1 MVHSSVNSRFKF
13 ESPDSTPSR
22 NSLPFNSFHT
32 LKIDLSRNSFIP
44 NIFFTLRKN
53 TGGVPYSSR
62 FGTGRSPTL
71 PNDHAQRPP
80 EASLTVART
89 KPAETKLIVCVW
101 HPFPQWRADE
111 MMPAAIRKR
120 WPEMRVVHLPDY
132 DRLNEEL
139 PDTDIFVGAS
149 LRPDQF
155 AFAKKL
161 KWIHST
167 AAGVNQLMYPAL
179 KNSGVLVTNPSGLF
193 SPGMAEHVIGMMV
206 LLARNFMD
214 SVRYQD
220 KHIWAQNEVSS
231 IPGEI
236 TELSGELMLIVGY
249 GSIGRE
255 VARRAS
261 CFDMRIWGM
270 TRSGKGDA
278 SLVDKILP
286 ISDLDAALPH
296 ADWVVLAA
304 PDTPDTQKLFSAE
317 RFARMK
323 RGARL
328 INMGRGTILDED
340 AFVAALN
347 SGDIRGAAIDVA
359 TTEPIPPDS
368 PLWTA
373 KNLFITPHTA
383 GVSDRLWRRETEI
396 LMELLERWFDNQEM
410 FNVVD
415 VSAGY

>member
-1 MVHSSVNSRFKF
+1 
-13 ESPDSTPSR
+13 
-22 NSLPFNSFHT
+22 
-32 LKIDLSRNSFIP
+32 
-44 NIFFTLRKN
+44 
-53 TGGVPYSSR
+53 
-62 FGTGRSPTL
+62 
-71 PNDHAQRPP
+71 
-80 EASLTVART
+80 
-89 KPAETKLIVCVW
+89 
-101 HPFPQWRADE
+101 
-111 MMPAAIRKR
+111 
-120 WPEMRVVHLPDY
+120 
-132 DRLNEEL
+132 
-139 PDTDIFVGAS
+139 
-149 LRPDQF
+149 
-155 AFAKKL
+155 
-161 KWIHST
+161 
-167 AAGVNQLMYPAL
+167 
-179 KNSGVLVTNPSGLF
+179 
-193 SPGMAEHVIGMMV
+193 
-206 LLARNFMD
+206 MD

-255 VARRAS
+255 VARRAQA
-261 CFDMRIWGM
+261 FDMRIWGM

-340 AFVAALN
+340 AFAPPSTPAKSAAPPSTSPPPN
-347 SGDIRGAAIDVA
+347 RF
-359 TTEPIPPDS
+359 PPDS

-396 LMELLERWFDNQEM
+396 LWNSSNAGSTTRKCSTSSTSPPATEREI
-410 FNVVD
+410 
-415 VSAGY
+415 AT

>member
-1 MVHSSVNSRFKF
+1 
-13 ESPDSTPSR
+13 
-22 NSLPFNSFHT
+22 
-32 LKIDLSRNSFIP
+32 
-44 NIFFTLRKN
+44 
-53 TGGVPYSSR
+53 
-62 FGTGRSPTL
+62 
-71 PNDHAQRPP
+71 
-80 EASLTVART
+80 LTVTRT
-89 KPAETKLIVCVW
+89 KSADTKLIVCVW

-111 MMPAAIRKR
+111 IMPAAIRER
-120 WPEMRVVHLPDY
+120 WPEMRVVHLPDF
-132 DRLNEEL
+132 DRLPDEL

-155 AFAKKL
+155 AYAKKL

-167 AAGVNQLMYPAL
+167 AAGVNQLMYPEL

-220 KHIWAQNEVSS
+220 KHVWAQNEVSS
-231 IPGEI
+231 VPGPL
-236 TELSGELMLIVGY
+236 TELNGESMLIVGY

-255 VARRAS
+255 IAKRAR

-270 TRSGKGDA
+270 NRSGKGDA
-278 SLVDKILP
+278 SLVEKILP
-286 ISDLDAALPH
+286 ISELDAVLPQ

-304 PDTPDTQKLFSAE
+304 PDTPDTHKMFGPE

-323 RGARL
+323 PGARL
-328 INMGRGTILDED
+328 INMGRGTVLDED

-347 SGDIRGAAIDVA
+347 RGQIRGAAIDVA
-359 TTEPIPPDS
+359 TTEPVPPES

-383 GVSDRLWRRETEI
+383 GVSDRLWKRETEI
-396 LMELLERWFDNQEM
+396 LMDLLERWFTNREM

>member
-1 MVHSSVNSRFKF
+1 M
-13 ESPDSTPSR
+13 
-22 NSLPFNSFHT
+22 
-32 LKIDLSRNSFIP
+32 
-44 NIFFTLRKN
+44 
-53 TGGVPYSSR
+53 
-62 FGTGRSPTL
+62 
-71 PNDHAQRPP
+71 PP
-80 EASLTVART
+80 EASLTIAHT
-89 KPAETKLIVCVW
+89 KPADTKLIVCVW

-120 WPEMRVVHLPDY
+120 WPEMRVVHLPDF
-132 DRLNEEL
+132 DRLPEEL

-193 SPGMAEHVIGMMV
+193 SPGMAEHLIGMMV

-255 VARRAS
+255 VARRAN

-323 RGARL
+323 PGARL

>member
-1 MVHSSVNSRFKF
+1 MYPILPVLELRHSPRVQTG
-13 ESPDSTPSR
+13 TP
-22 NSLPFNSFHT
+22 
-32 LKIDLSRNSFIP
+32 K
-44 NIFFTLRKN
+44 
-53 TGGVPYSSR
+53 
-62 FGTGRSPTL
+62 
-71 PNDHAQRPP
+71 PP
-80 EASLTVART
+80 EASLTIART
-89 KPAETKLIVCVW
+89 KPADTKLIVCVW

-120 WPEMRVVHLPDY
+120 WPEMRVVHLPDF
-132 DRLNEEL
+132 DRLPEEL

-155 AFAKKL
+155 AYAKKL

-340 AFVAALN
+340 AFVARAQQRPNPRRRHRRRHNRTDSTRQPALDSEKSLHHSPHRRRQRPPLAPRN
-347 SGDIRGAAIDVA
+347 RNPNGAARTLVRQ
-359 TTEPIPPDS
+359 PG
-368 PLWTA
+368 
-373 KNLFITPHTA
+373 N
-383 GVSDRLWRRETEI
+383 VQRRRRLRR
-396 LMELLERWFDNQEM
+396 LLT
-410 FNVVD
+410 
-415 VSAGY
+415 

>member
-1 MVHSSVNSRFKF
+1 M
-13 ESPDSTPSR
+13 T
-22 NSLPFNSFHT
+22 
-32 LKIDLSRNSFIP
+32 
-44 NIFFTLRKN
+44 
-53 TGGVPYSSR
+53 VP
-62 FGTGRSPTL
+62 
-71 PNDHAQRPP
+71 
-80 EASLTVART
+80 RT
-89 KPAETKLIVCVW
+89 KPADTKLIVCVW

-111 MMPAAIRKR
+111 MTPAAIRKR
-120 WPEMRVVHLPDY
+120 WPEMRVAHLPDY
-132 DRLNEEL
+132 DRLPEEL

-149 LRPDQF
+149 LRPEQF
-155 AFAKKL
+155 ALAKKL

-179 KNSGVLVTNPSGLF
+179 KNSGVLITNPSGLF
-193 SPGMAEHVIGMMV
+193 SPGMGEHVIGMMV

-220 KHIWAQNEVSS
+220 KSIWAQNEVSS
-231 IPGEI
+231 IPGPT

-255 VARRAS
+255 VARRANG
-261 CFDMRIWGM
+261 FDMRIWGM

-286 ISDLDAALPH
+286 VSDLDAALPH

-304 PDTPDTQKLFSAE
+304 PETPDTHKMFGHAQ
-317 RFARMK
+317 FARMK
-323 RGARL
+323 RTARL
-328 INMGRGTILDED
+328 INMGRGTILDEE
-340 AFVAALN
+340 AFVQALN
-347 SGDIRGAAIDVA
+347 SGEIRGAAIDVA

-368 PLWTA
+368 SLWKA

-383 GVSDRLWRRETEI
+383 GVSDRLWQRETEI
-396 LMELLERWFDNQEM
+396 LMDLLERWFDHREM